1 MLQDKDYE
9 DIIFALAVK
18 YLKKKNL
25 LADFLS
31 CSYQYHS
38 VNLEEYELPE
48 NLSSKEKT
56 KLILGHNVK
65 RFIKSNKF
73 NPVPGDDAS
82 FISCVENFF
91 ISFEGSFD
99 WCETDMETI
108 WYAFNLEWEDG
119 YVEDEINKLVK
130 KGLQL

>member
-9 DIIFALAVK
+9 DIIFALAVR

-25 LADFLS
+25 LADFLR

-38 VNLEEYELPE
+38 VCLEEYELPK
-48 NLSSKEKT
+48 NLSSKERT

-65 RFIKSNKF
+65 MFVKSDKF
-73 NPVPGDDAS
+73 YPMPGDELS

-91 ISFEGSFD
+91 MSFEGSFD
-99 WCETDMETI
+99 WFESGMEDI
-108 WYAFNLEWEDG
+108 WYFFNKEWKDG

>member
-1 MLQDKDYE
+1 MLKDKDYE
-9 DIIFALAVK
+9 EIIFALAVR
-18 YLKKKNL
+18 YLKKKDL
-25 LADFLS
+25 LADFLR

-38 VNLEEYELPE
+38 VNLEEYKLPK

-56 KLILGHNVK
+56 KQILGHNVK
-65 RFIKSNKF
+65 KFIKSDKF
-73 NPVPGDDAS
+73 YPVPGDDKS

-91 ISFEGSFD
+91 VSFEGSFD
-99 WCETDMETI
+99 WCESGMEDI
-108 WYAFNLEWEDG
+108 WYSFNKEWEDG